1 MAMESSFKNMVLVL
15 TIVCLVCSTILG
27 FVYKATAEPIRLA
40 EIAKT
45 NTSIGEV
52 VPAFDNTPSEED
64 TVINVGGKPYTVFI
78 AKKGGEPVGYAVKSY
93 STGFGGV
100 ITLMVGITPD
110 RVVYNTSVVS
120 MSETPG
126 LGAKI
131 VPYGKFNAQFKDWNP
146 TEKTLKV
153 KKDGGDVDA
162 ITAATI
168 TSRAFTAAVQTA
180 LDVFDQLCP
189 KTNTEGN
196 EPVQQ

>member
-1 MAMESSFKNMVLVL
+1 MVLVL
-15 TIVCLVCSTILG
+15 TIVCLICSTILG

-64 TVINVGGKPYTVFI
+64 TVINLDGKPYTVFV
-78 AKKGGEPVGYAVKSY
+78 AKKGGEPVGYAIKSY
-93 STGFGGV
+93 SIGFGGV

-131 VPYGKFNAQFKDWNP
+131 IPYGKFNAQFKGWNP
-146 TEKTLKV
+146 AEKTLKV

-168 TSRAFTAAVQTA
+168 TSRAFTAAIQTA

-189 KTNTEGN
+189 KQEEPVNSNTEEN